1 MENKTKKIRF
11 DLSGYYFTG
20 LVFLVVLGFW
30 PSYFAKF
37 FNGTAD
43 FSFYFHFHATVLI
56 IWMSGL
62 IIQPILIRKKKLS
75 IHRMVGKISYF
86 IIPLIFI
93 SILLLTHSRIPH
105 NGLLTEDNLVGA
117 FNSAKDLVI
126 LSVAFYI
133 AIKFKK
139 EYQLHAR
146 GMIVTGLAF
155 IEPAFIRFTFRVISN
170 PIWAYLTTIF
180 TLYAVLLYLIYIERN
195 QTSARWVFP
204 LILILYMIAHGLVLT
219 GIYLPIWEVC
229 VKWFVSLPLT
239 Y

>member
-11 DLSGYYFTG
+11 DLSGYYFIG

-56 IWMSGL
+56 LWMSGL

-180 TLYAVLLYLIYIERN
+180 TLYAVLLYLIYKERN

-204 LILILYMIAHGLVLT
+204 LILILYMIAHALVLT

>member
-1 MENKTKKIRF
+1 MGNQPKKIRF
-11 DLSGYYFTG
+11 DLSGYYFLG
-20 LVFLVVLGFW
+20 LIFLVVLGFW

-37 FNGTAD
+37 FDGTAD

-56 IWMSGL
+56 LWMSGL
-62 IIQPILIRKKKLS
+62 IIQPVLIRKKKLS
-75 IHRMVGKISYF
+75 THRLVGKISYF

-105 NGLLTEDNLVGA
+105 SGILTEDNLVGV

-133 AIKFKK
+133 AIKYKK
-139 EYQLHAR
+139 KYQLHAR

-170 PIWAYLTTIF
+170 PLYAYLTTIF
-180 TLYAVLLYLIYIERN
+180 TVYAVFLYLIYKERN

-204 LILILYMIAHGLVLT
+204 LILMLYIIAHGLVIT
-219 GIYLPIWEVC
+219 GIYLPIWKIF
-229 VKWFVSLPLT
+229 VKWFASLPLT
-239 Y
+239 S

>member
-1 MENKTKKIRF
+1 MENKAKKIRF
-11 DLSGYYFTG
+11 DLSGYYFIG

-56 IWMSGL
+56 LWMSGL

-180 TLYAVLLYLIYIERN
+180 TLYAVLLYLIYKERN
-195 QTSARWVFP
+195 QISARWVFP

-229 VKWFVSLPLT
+229 VKWFVSFPLT

>member
-11 DLSGYYFTG
+11 DLSGYYFIG
-20 LVFLVVLGFW
+20 LVFLVLLGFW

-56 IWMSGL
+56 LWMSGL